1 MKKEIRKCLCLGV
14 GIMVVFG
21 LWTLAVQTIDV
32 QAIGPQGSLVGVSTV
47 NGWVH
52 QFTGVHMMLYNITDW
67 LSLVPVLFVLGFAVA
82 GLMQWIR
89 RRKLSKVDHSI
100 LALGGFYLAVMVAY
114 IFFEIVVVN
123 YRPVLI
129 DGVLEPSYPSSTTML
144 VMCVMITAMIDLGE
158 RIRNGVL
165 RCSVTAAIFGFT
177 TFMVIGRLLSGVH
190 WITDII
196 GGVLLSVGLVWLYCA
211 ARKF

>member
-165 RCSVTAAIFGFT
+165 RCSITAAIFGFT

>member
-165 RCSVTAAIFGFT
+165 RCSVTVAIFGFT